1 MNITFTF
8 SNNGYKNVEVSC
20 GTPNIEAIQA
30 IIAHAV
36 DLYASEDFGT
46 AKELRDLVANAHLS
60 AEIDDASA
68 PISSP
73 ADVRR
78 VSYEIIGSD
87 LTLCGQATPGED
99 LYASIHAASILAVQQ
114 NIDPY
119 LFVTL
124 IKAAIMH
131 IPLIAIV

>member
-8 SNNGYKNVEVSC
+8 SNNGYKKVEVSC
-20 GTPNIEAIQA
+20 GTPDIGAIQA

-46 AKELRDLVANAHLS
+46 AKELRDLVADAHLS
-60 AEIDDASA
+60 AKIDDASA
-68 PISSP
+68 PIGSP

-78 VSYEIIGSD
+78 VSYEISGSGI
-87 LTLCGQATPGED
+87 TLCSQATPGED